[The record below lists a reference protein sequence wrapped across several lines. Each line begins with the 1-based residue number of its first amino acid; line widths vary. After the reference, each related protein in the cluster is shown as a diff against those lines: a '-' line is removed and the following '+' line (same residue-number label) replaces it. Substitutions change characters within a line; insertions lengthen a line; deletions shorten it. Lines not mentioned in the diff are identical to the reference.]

1 MIALLG
7 WFEALSFFI
16 GVFLTQFRF
25 QSHFFPWRSPI
36 YWHSRCFLYHT
47 CTIISSFQKWRDK
60 SGHSFAFLQVCG
72 QHMSWGT
79 WLDNGDLQREMCL
92 DEWLFFSFLNRL
104 GGSLFGFLRMLPT
117 LCHSVPCS
125 SWNLRQTF
133 HGALSTL
140 EDQSEEWTDTTEYNE
155 VTLNFVGQIHDISVA
170 AVHHG
175 KCFCCIRSFSVAF
188 FTKKKFFLF
197 PPRPVCSWRILCPSL

>member
-1 MIALLG
+1 
-7 WFEALSFFI
+7 
-16 GVFLTQFRF
+16 
-25 QSHFFPWRSPI
+25 
-36 YWHSRCFLYHT
+36 
-47 CTIISSFQKWRDK
+47 
-60 SGHSFAFLQVCG
+60 
-72 QHMSWGT
+72 MSWGT

-92 DEWLFFSFLNRL
+92 DEWLFVSFLNRL

-140 EDQSEEWTDTTEYNE
+140 EDQSEEWTDTTECNE
-155 VTLNFVGQIHDISVA
+155 VTSDFVGQIHDISVA

-188 FTKKKFFLF
+188 SQRKSSSFSHPDLSAVDEFSV
-197 PPRPVCSWRILCPSL
+197 PRFKYLAVIMFEGSVEGS